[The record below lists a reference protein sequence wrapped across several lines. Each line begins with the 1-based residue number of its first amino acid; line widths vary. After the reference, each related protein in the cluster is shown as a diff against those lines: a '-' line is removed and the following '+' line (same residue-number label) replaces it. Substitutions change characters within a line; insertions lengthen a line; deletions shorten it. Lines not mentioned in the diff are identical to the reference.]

1 MLLFKKCMH
10 KTIKRYY
17 LTPIRMASMKNKITQ
32 VGKNVGKLPWL
43 GSSVTWTVAPYAKV
57 AGSIP
62 VRAHSQPVNAGVGG
76 TATR

>member
-1 MLLFKKCMH
+1 
-10 KTIKRYY
+10 
-17 LTPIRMASMKNKITQ
+17 MKNKITQ

-76 TATR
+76 TANR